1 VEKTQ
6 PLVYFLLAKK
16 NSNIEHITFS
26 NRENIS
32 LRRRVRGCFL
42 GNAGLLGGLPLE
54 KKIVLLLFFTTIICG
69 GKDPESVDDNAL

>member
-1 VEKTQ
+1 MAHRKCVSRRNEIKHETDKIMEKTQ

-32 LRRRVRGCFL
+32 LRSRVRGCFFK
-42 GNAGLLGGLPLE
+42 ATGLLGGLA
-54 KKIVLLLFFTTIICG
+54 
-69 GKDPESVDDNAL
+69 S